1 MVHDTIQGSTIQY
14 STQTTVHYGIVQC
27 GGLTIDTGHK
37 LVQTGCYPRPNVT
50 ASPDRCA
57 LLISTG
63 TVLHYSCVLLISSV
77 TPLHYSKS
85 EFVILQLH
93 PTSESFISVPL
104 SFYRSILIQ
113 LYPAPHCFSVV
124 VRALSLL

>member
-1 MVHDTIQGSTIQY
+1 M
-14 STQTTVHYGIVQC
+14 HYGTVQC
-27 GGLTIDTGHK
+27 WGLTIDSGHK
-37 LVQTGCYPRPNVT
+37 LVPTGCYPRPNVI
-50 ASPDRCA
+50 ASPDSCA

-85 EFVILQLH
+85 EFVILQLY
-93 PTSESFISVPL
+93 PTSISYISVPL
-104 SFYRSILIQ
+104 SFYRSTLIQ
-113 LYPAPHCFSVV
+113 LNPAPHCFSVV